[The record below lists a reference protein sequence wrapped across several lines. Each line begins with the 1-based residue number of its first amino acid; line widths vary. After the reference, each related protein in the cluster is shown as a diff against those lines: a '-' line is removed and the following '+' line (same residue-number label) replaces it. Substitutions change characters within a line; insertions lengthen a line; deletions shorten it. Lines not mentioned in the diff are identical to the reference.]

1 MNIDAI
7 VVGKRHRKDLGDI
20 TSLAESIKERGLL
33 QPIGVSLDGRL
44 LFGERR
50 LAACRLAG
58 LAEVPVRIITD
69 LFSAAALLRV
79 ERDENTCRKD
89 MTPEELV
96 SLGRA
101 LEAEERPKAK
111 ARQERL
117 GRTHGDPFSSRDEKG
132 TPPKR
137 DRSGWTSEVVGGA
150 LNMSGPTYLRAKAVV
165 DAAEDEDAP
174 ASVRE
179 AAKEALAEMNA
190 TGKVLPA
197 YNKVRRAQKEIETLG
212 AASPKPNNDRARHPR
227 LHHKNADK
235 MLQRFLTQITGIA
248 AVIEGTDFSDCRL
261 PADQIS
267 ELDAGVRVI
276 LAARKTL
283 KENSK

>member
-1 MNIDAI
+1 
-7 VVGKRHRKDLGDI
+7 
-20 TSLAESIKERGLL
+20 
-33 QPIGVSLDGRL
+33 
-44 LFGERR
+44 
-50 LAACRLAG
+50 
-58 LAEVPVRIITD
+58 
-69 LFSAAALLRV
+69 
-79 ERDENTCRKD
+79 
-89 MTPEELV
+89 
-96 SLGRA
+96 
-101 LEAEERPKAK
+101 
-111 ARQERL
+111 
-117 GRTHGDPFSSRDEKG
+117 
-132 TPPKR
+132 
-137 DRSGWTSEVVGGA
+137 
-150 LNMSGPTYLRAKAVV
+150 
-165 DAAEDEDAP
+165 
-174 ASVRE
+174 
-179 AAKEALAEMNA
+179 MNA